1 MALRN
6 SMRIRGLVKLISLI
20 IVCNQVLTAAFSYAC
35 RTIDP
40 TVTPVVISG
49 FGLISSLMISYW
61 LQSDARRAYH
71 HASEKKLV
79 KGRSMSKK
87 MAGDAAHRTQPDA
100 RGPIAPGEPVVRYVS
115 AGEFL

>member
-1 MALRN
+1 MALGN

-40 TVTPVVISG
+40 TVTPIVISG

-79 KGRSMSKK
+79 KGV
-87 MAGDAAHRTQPDA
+87 DASHPLPMIDDQCPRKWLVMLH
-100 RGPIAPGEPVVRYVS
+100 IELNPVLV
-115 AGEFL
+115 GL